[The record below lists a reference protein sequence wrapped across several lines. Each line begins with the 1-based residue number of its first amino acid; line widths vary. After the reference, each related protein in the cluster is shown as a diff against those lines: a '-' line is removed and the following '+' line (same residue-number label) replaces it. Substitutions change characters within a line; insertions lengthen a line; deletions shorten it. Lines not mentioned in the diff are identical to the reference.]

1 MLPSL
6 PLARGAGDDGPS
18 PDPATPTNP
27 LLRIEPLGRSGVTS
41 QASRRNLGGGK
52 CHTPDRG
59 RPRPAFHPHRPS
71 CESPCRTAAEQRRMP
86 LAGVATD
93 AAACNEHAAASDL
106 PACCGCTLSTT
117 TSESSQRRRGLN
129 LSHRATAR
137 GRCRTAA
144 CLYSTHETGEV
155 VSTQATGTR
164 QNVWDRWD
172 VWKPHRIPSSVS
184 RLKRQI
190 GGWRHALGAASRCDA
205 ATLRRS
211 VRLSTVSSARH
222 EQAVCGMV
230 CRRQKVSVD
239 IAGPPV
245 LLARPHFLSPSV
257 VHPS

>member
-1 MLPSL
+1 MTGLPQTQQPQQIHSSGSSHSGDRASRAKRRDGIWGEGNATRRIAGGLGRPSIHTGRHVSLLAGQLPSSAECL
-6 PLARGAGDDGPS
+6 WPVSRRTPPPAMNMRQ
-18 PDPATPTNP
+18 PATC
-27 LLRIEPLGRSGVTS
+27 RHAVAARC
-41 QASRRNLGGGK
+41 RR
-52 CHTPDRG
+52 P
-59 RPRPAFHPHRPS
+59 PANH
-71 CESPCRTAAEQRRMP
+71 C
-86 LAGVATD
+86 
-93 AAACNEHAAASDL
+93 
-106 PACCGCTLSTT
+106 
-117 TSESSQRRRGLN
+117 QRRRGLN

-239 IAGPPV
+239 IAGPQCCSLAHTFSLRPSSIPV
-245 LLARPHFLSPSV
+245 DQAWLI
-257 VHPS
+257 

>member
-1 MLPSL
+1 M
-6 PLARGAGDDGPS
+6 
-18 PDPATPTNP
+18 
-27 LLRIEPLGRSGVTS
+27 
-41 QASRRNLGGGK
+41 SRR
-52 CHTPDRG
+52 
-59 RPRPAFHPHRPS
+59 A
-71 CESPCRTAAEQRRMP
+71 AAELRRML
-86 LAGVATD
+86 LASVVTD
-93 AAACNEHAAASDL
+93 AVACNEHAAASDL
-106 PACCGCTLSTT
+106 PACGGCTSSTT
-117 TSESSQRRRGLN
+117 INESSQRRRGLN

-184 RLKRQI
+184 RLERQI

-205 ATLRRS
+205 ATERP
-211 VRLSTVSSARH
+211 TVSSARH
-222 EQAVCGMV
+222 EHAVCG
-230 CRRQKVSVD
+230 RRQKVSVD